1 MRGITTDRTSAL
13 LAVVACA
20 LVVCSALAV
29 APGGADA
36 QQDFTGEVTFDESNG
51 ELRVT
56 IENRSSGNFSG
67 QSENVTIE
75 IGETTVEES
84 PDSIRANYNYTV
96 DPGEFANDFRGTS
109 GTGTTVT
116 VRHGENRNF
125 SGRVDIQY
133 AAIGGGSFD
142 NSNTTVRLALDQ
154 HFGIGSESQPPVT
167 VDVGGE
173 STNVD
178 AEYRPGESELIL
190 NRATLS
196 RAGVLRSPQEITVSG
211 REYVNSDTSVGVSAD
226 GTVSAVRLDGEES
239 GVQFSSPFFE
249 NGETYVVNV
258 NSAESEWRYVRT
270 VDASG
275 EGIVANSSALAAEE
289 TLTLT
294 VEHDSIENNPIVSGE
309 TVELTTD
316 TVTGTVTGSVVT
328 FDDDLPFEA
337 ENATVWVRNNGT
349 VERSEARL
357 NGSTQNLTI
366 DNPEVLPAGENQTV
380 GLLIQFEDEPSPLY
394 ATVTGSVGGQEGDDP
409 GSNPGLLATLLGNDL
424 LVIIGV
430 SVLGVVIV
438 AAGVYAGLAV
448 FGSGGTRLNLF
459 GESSKSQS
467 SNESPAAETATVSF
481 EVVDELA
488 GRTYREADQVIA
500 RRNNGTQSGLGSGG
514 AVGSGRNAGRNAGR
528 NTGSRGGPG
537 GVNTG
542 SGERIDLSAG
552 EGDTELSYGEWT
564 FEVVEKNQTVARGS
578 KEIRYDSGGLT
589 HIPLSIE
596 PYTVEVQVTEGPER
610 APAERAEV
618 TITGDVERWQSRKRT
633 DPNGNVQ
640 FEIPRSASRVTFTAR
655 TETSQPVEV
664 DYRVDQAVQDGVNL
678 AVGAETGKIVIETRV
693 GERPWPGVDVRLT
706 PVSEDAAAYADE
718 ETVTTD
724 SNGRRKGQNL
734 PTGEYEVSAQPQLD
748 GVETTAAVER
758 VTVRNDATTEVTLS
772 IGVSYSIPEAY
783 RDRLGDL
790 RDRIGELT
798 AATNRD
804 VAIPRYY
811 GTVLTSVLDL
821 VDAVESSP
829 ERVVEAGISPD
840 ATIEA
845 LLDATDAG
853 ITAVGGAMSERR
865 NVKLFGAAES
875 MPPAEVDW
883 SGTATLDAFL
893 DQVTEGGERDRRAL
907 RDRLEET
914 DGVLDQ
920 KWDEV
925 NEIAPARKLHDR
937 VGELARETGG
947 IDDELTVVARVYV
960 GICLLDAIEEL
971 FEHDALEE
979 RLNSGSY

>member
-1 MRGITTDRTSAL
+1 MRGTTTDRASAL

-20 LVVCSALAV
+20 LVVCSALAI

-36 QQDFTGEVTFDESNG
+36 QQEFDGDITFDQSDG
-51 ELRVT
+51 ELEVR
-56 IENRSSGNFSG
+56 IPNSSDGDFSG

-75 IGETTVEES
+75 IGDTTVEGQS
-84 PDSIRANYNYTV
+84 PDSIGANYTYTV
-96 DPGEFANDFRGTS
+96 GPATLAGSFNGTS

-125 SGRVDIQY
+125 TGTADIQY
-133 AAIGGGSFD
+133 AAIDSGSFD

-167 VDVGGE
+167 VDVGDE
-173 STNVD
+173 SADVD
-178 AEYRPGESELIL
+178 AEYRPGESELVL

-211 REYVNSDTSVGVSAD
+211 REYINGETTVGVSAED
-226 GTVSAVRLDGEES
+226 TVNAVRLGGEES
-239 GVQFSSPFFE
+239 GVRFSSPFFE
-249 NGETYVVNV
+249 SGETYVVNV
-258 NSAESEWRYVRT
+258 TSAESEWRYVRT
-270 VDASG
+270 VDATG

-294 VEHDSIENNPIVSGE
+294 VEHDGAGTEVVSGE
-309 TVELTTD
+309 TVEFGTNP
-316 TVTGTVTGSVVT
+316 VTGNVNGNVVT
-328 FDDDLPFEA
+328 FSNLGIETG
-337 ENATVWVRNNGT
+337 NATVWIRHNGT
-349 VERSEARL
+349 IKRSEARL
-357 NGSTQNLTI
+357 NGSTQNLTF
-366 DNPEVLPAGENQTV
+366 DSGVLPTGENQTAE
-380 GLLIQFEDEPSPLY
+380 LLINFESEPSPRY
-394 ATVTGSVGGQEGDDP
+394 ATVTLQSGGGDGPP
-409 GSNPGLLATLLGNDL
+409 GDNESGIFSGLSRYIIIA
-424 LVIIGV
+424 VIGI
-430 SVLGVVIV
+430 LGVVVV
-438 AAGVYAGLAV
+438 AGGVYAGLAV
-448 FGSGGTRLNLF
+448 FGSGGTRLNPF
-459 GESSKSQS
+459 GGSSKSQS

-481 EVVDELA
+481 EVVDDPA

-500 RRNNGTQSGLGSGG
+500 RRNHGTQSGFGSGG

-542 SGERIDLSAG
+542 SGERIELSAG
-552 EGDTELSYGEWT
+552 EGDTELSYGNWT

-578 KEIRYDSGGLT
+578 KEIRYDSGGLI

-610 APAERAEV
+610 SPAERAEV
-618 TITGDVERWQSRKRT
+618 TVTGDIEWPQSPKRT
-633 DPNGNVQ
+633 DPNGNVK
-640 FEIPRSASRVTFTAR
+640 FKIPRSASRVTFTAR
-655 TETSQPVEV
+655 TETAQPVEA
-664 DYRVDQAVQDGVNL
+664 DCRVDQAVRDGVNL

-706 PVSEDAAAYADE
+706 PVSEDAAAYANE

-748 GVETTAAVER
+748 GVETTAAVEP

-783 RDRLGDL
+783 RDRLRDL

-829 ERVVEAGISPD
+829 ERVVEAGIAPD

-845 LLDATDAG
+845 LLDATEAG
-853 ITAVGGAMSERR
+853 ITAVEGAMSERR
-865 NVKLFGAAES
+865 TSSLLEACAS

-883 SGTATLDAFL
+883 SSEATLDAFL
-893 DQVTEGGERDRRAL
+893 SQEAEGGERDRRAL

-914 DGVLDQ
+914 DDVLDE
-920 KWDEV
+920 KWGEV

>member
-1 MRGITTDRTSAL
+1 MKGITTDRTSAL

-36 QQDFTGEVTFDESNG
+36 EDFTGDITFDQSNG
-51 ELRVT
+51 ELEVR
-56 IENRSSGNFSG
+56 IPNSSTGSFSG

-75 IGETTVEES
+75 IGDMNTTVEGQS
-84 PDSIRANYNYTV
+84 PDSIGANYTYTV
-96 DPGEFANDFRGTS
+96 DPGEFANDFRGTN

-116 VRHGENRNF
+116 VRHGENRSF
-125 SGRVDIQY
+125 SGTANIQY

-154 HFGIGSESQPPVT
+154 HFGIGSESQPPVR
-167 VDVGGE
+167 VDVGDE
-173 STNVD
+173 SADVD

-270 VDASG
+270 VDATG

-289 TLTLT
+289 SLTLT
-294 VEHDSIENNPIVSGE
+294 VEHDGAGTEVVSGE
-309 TVELTTD
+309 TVRFRTNSVNGS
-316 TVTGTVTGSVVT
+316 VTRDVVT
-328 FDDDLPFEA
+328 FNSTLDVEA

-349 VERSEARL
+349 IERSEARL
-357 NGSTQNLTI
+357 NGSKQNLTLAE
-366 DNPEVLPAGENQTV
+366 PEVLPGDRNQI
-380 GLLIQFEDEPSPLY
+380 GLLIQFDGEPSLLY
-394 ATVTGSVGGQEGDDP
+394 ATVTLQDIGTTEEPASSEGV
-409 GSNPGLLATLLGNDL
+409 LATLLGNR
-424 LVIIGV
+424 LVKIGIFV
-430 SVLGVVIV
+430 ILGVVVV
-438 AAGVYAGLAV
+438 AGGVYAGLAV

-610 APAERAEV
+610 SPAERAEV
-618 TITGDVERWQSRKRT
+618 TVTGDIEWPQSPKRT

-640 FEIPRSASRVTFTAR
+640 FKIPRSASRVTFTAR
-655 TETSQPVEV
+655 TETAQPVEA

-706 PVSEDAAAYADE
+706 PVSEDAAAYANE

-734 PTGEYEVSAQPQLD
+734 PTGEYEVSAQPHLD
-748 GVETTAAVER
+748 GVETTAAVEP

-772 IGVSYSIPEAY
+772 IGVSYSMPEAY

-845 LLDATDAG
+845 LLDATEAG

-883 SGTATLDAFL
+883 GGTATLDAFL

-920 KWDEV
+920 KWGEV